1 MQLRAQVL
9 LVFPAKLGACDT
21 KDQALGKDAANTLE
35 VRGMQLFDT
44 ESENGASDDD
54 DKNEGDYTQD
64 DVDTVDLMFEITKIC
79 DGTNDV
85 LEWLDTNAPVD
96 YVDRFI
102 TLGELFSVE

>member
-1 MQLRAQVL
+1 M

-35 VRGMQLFDT
+35 VRGLQLFDT
-44 ESENGASDDD
+44 ESESGASDDD

-64 DVDTVDLMFEITKIC
+64 DVNTVDLMFEITKIC
-79 DGTNDV
+79 DGPNDV

>member
-1 MQLRAQVL
+1 M
-9 LVFPAKLGACDT
+9 LVFPAKLGASDT

-35 VRGMQLFDT
+35 IRGLQLFDA
-44 ESENGASDDD
+44 ESESGASDDD

-64 DVDTVDLMFEITKIC
+64 DVDTVDLMFEITKIS
-79 DGTNDV
+79 DGPNDV

>member
-1 MQLRAQVL
+1 M

-21 KDQALGKDAANTLE
+21 SLSRLLSSKLSQ
-35 VRGMQLFDT
+35 
-44 ESENGASDDD
+44 
-54 DKNEGDYTQD
+54 QD
-64 DVDTVDLMFEITKIC
+64 DVDTVDLMFEITKIS
-79 DGTNDV
+79 DGPNDV

>member
-1 MQLRAQVL
+1 MLVL
-9 LVFPAKLGACDT
+9 PAKLGACDT

-35 VRGMQLFDT
+35 IRGLQLFDA
-44 ESENGASDDD
+44 ESESGDSDDD

-64 DVDTVDLMFEITKIC
+64 VDTVDLMFEITKIS
-79 DGTNDV
+79 DGLNDV